1 MDTLRGEVVLAL
13 RVHVF
18 TSASPEDEGRKDPHL
33 GRTGSHQALA
43 ALFLLMWLENLVETH

>member
-18 TSASPEDEGRKDPHL
+18 TSASPEGRGQEGSSSVQDREPS
-33 GRTGSHQALA
+33 GP
-43 ALFLLMWLENLVETH
+43 